1 MGRKRIYEVL
11 KHIPAEELDK
21 RIKKLEKDTRV
32 LQRLYFIRYLYKG
45 MSVEE
50 AAELVGITKAT
61 GYEWLKR
68 WNSSG
73 YEGLIPE
80 FGGGRPTKLSKEQ
93 KEELRETLK
102 EKDSWT
108 TKEVQ
113 DLIEENFGVGY
124 SSWQVRRILRSF
136 GMKYAKPYQK
146 DYRKPSEA
154 EETLKKPDRS

>member
-1 MGRKRIYEVL
+1 MGRKRVYVVV
-11 KHIPAEELDK
+11 KHLPAEELDK

-32 LQRLYFIRYLYKG
+32 LKRLYFIRHLYKG

-50 AAELVGITKAT
+50 AADLVGITKAT
-61 GYEWLKR
+61 GYTWLKR
-68 WNSSG
+68 WNSKG

-80 FGGGRPTKLSKEQ
+80 FGGGRPSKLTEEQ
-93 KEELRETLK
+93 KEKLK
-102 EKDSWT
+102 EMFKKKDSWT

-113 DLIEENFGVGY
+113 ELIEAEFGVEY

-146 DYRKPSEA
+146 DYRKPENA
-154 EETLKKPDRS
+154 EETLKKPG

>member
-1 MGRKRIYEVL
+1 MGRKRVYEVV
-11 KHIPAEELDK
+11 KHLPAEELDK

-32 LQRLYFIRYLYKG
+32 LKRLYFISHLYKG

-61 GYEWLKR
+61 GYAWLKR

-73 YEGLIPE
+73 YVGLIPS
-80 FGGGRPTKLSKEQ
+80 FGGGRPSKFTEDQ
-93 KEELRETLK
+93 KEELREILK
-102 EKDSWT
+102 ERDSWT

-113 DLIEENFGVGY
+113 ELIEAKFGVKY
-124 SSWQVRRILRSF
+124 SSWQVRRILKSF

-146 DYRKPSEA
+146 DYRKPENA
-154 EETLKKPDRS
+154 DETLKRLG